1 MNAPETIRDEN
12 STARSPE
19 HFAARFSRM
28 LNDAAVVIMVSIGHR
43 LELFDLMSRLPPAS
57 SDVIAEQA
65 QLSERYVR
73 EWLAVMVTGGIVDYD
88 PGHRHYTLD
97 PAHAACLTRAAS
109 PDNMA
114 VTAQFIPLTGS
125 MEDRLLDCFRSGEG
139 LPYTA
144 FPRCHEVMAE
154 DSQQTVVAALE
165 SRILPL
171 IPGLQ
176 QQLQQGIEVLDAGCG
191 GGLALLELARTYPC
205 SRFTGY
211 DLCADAFA
219 ETAALAASQGVDN
232 LTFEARD
239 LRDFSE
245 SSRYGLITTF
255 DAVHDQPDP
264 AALLRGIAGALRPDG
279 VYLMQDIAGSS
290 VLENNL
296 GHPLG
301 PLLYSISCCHCTPVS
316 LGQGGPGL
324 GTLWGEEL
332 ALSMLEE
339 AGFVDIRREYL
350 PHDPFNVYFIARRP
364 DPRPQ

>member
-1 MNAPETIRDEN
+1 MNAPETIRND

-19 HFAARFSRM
+19 QFAARFSRM
-28 LNDAAVVIMVSIGHR
+28 LNDAAVVNMVSIGHR

-57 SDVIAEQA
+57 SHTIAEQA
-65 QLSERYVR
+65 RLSERYVR
-73 EWLAVMVTGGIVDYD
+73 EWLAVMVTGRIVDYD
-88 PGHRHYTLD
+88 PVRRHYTLD
-97 PAHAACLTRAAS
+97 PAHAAYLTRAAS

-114 VTAQFIPLTGS
+114 VTAQYIPLTGS

-165 SRILPL
+165 QYILPL
-171 IPGLQ
+171 VPGLRQ
-176 QQLQQGIEVLDAGCG
+176 RLEQGIAVLDAGCG
-191 GGLALLELARTYPC
+191 TGLALLELAQAYPR
-205 SRFTGY
+205 SHFTGY
-211 DLCADAFA
+211 DLCAEAFA
-219 ETAALAASQGVDN
+219 GTTAQAASLGLDN
-232 LTFEARD
+232 LVFEARD

-245 SSRYGLITTF
+245 SSRYDLITTF
-255 DAVHDQPDP
+255 DAVHDQADP
-264 AALLRGIAGALRPDG
+264 AALLRGIARALRPDG
-279 VYLMQDIAGSS
+279 IYLMQDIAGSS

-296 GHPLG
+296 EHPLG

-339 AGFVDIRREYL
+339 AGFVEIQREYL
-350 PHDPFNVYFIARRP
+350 PHDPFNVYFIAGRP